1 MKENT
6 QLSTKDRKRK
16 AWSGNGNDEEE
27 PKDAKTYN
35 YEEMAVLLDK
45 FNFIT
50 FTIVTA
56 IITLVF
62 LAILTTGGS
71 KQ

>member
-6 QLSTKDRKRK
+6 QLSTKDKKRK
-16 AWSGNGNDEEE
+16 AWSGESNDEQES
-27 PKDAKTYN
+27 KDARKYS

-45 FNFIT
+45 FNFFT
-50 FTIVTA
+50 FILVTA
-56 IITLVF
+56 IVTLVF

-71 KQ
+71 K